1 MEEKWYSSDKF
12 GLFSLIYLI
21 INLVAL
27 ILLGIFFP
35 ILTGQESMKVH
46 NFDWITFWEGVG
58 ASIVASA
65 IIAIIVN
72 IINYYVNLKKLK
84 KIPEETKQQIQDL
97 LDKR

>member
-1 MEEKWYSSDKF
+1 
-12 GLFSLIYLI
+12 
-21 INLVAL
+21 
-27 ILLGIFFP
+27 
-35 ILTGQESMKVH
+35 MKVH

-97 LDKR
+97 LDK